1 MARNRPERSRDDKTA
16 ELVSIAQK
24 LFLEQ
29 GYDGTTIAAIAR
41 EAGIATNV
49 VHWYFPTKDDLF
61 VAALDSLQAEDLEDA
76 QARLARSAPG
86 QEKEVL
92 EGLLT
97 EFVWRRLDR
106 YGLIA
111 TLHERLHSSPV
122 VAAFHEQAHR
132 RYADYLGRA
141 IARCPVPA
149 AERKLVVE
157 ALTAAVESLIM
168 HRASKPEARKMMTFL
183 ARRLI
188 PAGWKRP
195 TNQEETA
202 R

>member
-1 MARNRPERSRDDKTA
+1 MPRNRPDRSREDKTA
-16 ELVSIAQK
+16 EIVAIARQ

-49 VHWYFPTKDDLF
+49 VHWYFATKDDLF
-61 VAALDSLQAEDLEDA
+61 VAALESLQSEDLEEA
-76 QARLARSAPG
+76 QERLSRSTPG
-86 QEKEVL
+86 QEEKVL
-92 EGLLT
+92 EALLT

-111 TLHERLHSSPV
+111 TLHERSHVSSV
-122 VAAFHEQAHR
+122 VAEFHERAHG

-141 IARCPVPA
+141 IDRCPVPTRD
-149 AERKLVVE
+149 RKLVVE
-157 ALTAAVESLIM
+157 ALITAVEGLVM
-168 HRASKPEARKMMTFL
+168 HRASKREAKRMMGFL
-183 ARRLI
+183 AKRLI
-188 PAGWKRP
+188 A
-195 TNQEETA
+195 A